1 VVGSGFADRSGFAND
16 NAPRMLSEE
25 EKKKTLSL
33 GSDLHKSGQRLPP
46 RIAIAK
52 SCCALYWKR

>member
-1 VVGSGFADRSGFAND
+1 
-16 NAPRMLSEE
+16 MLSEE

-33 GSDLHKSGQRLPP
+33 VPICIKSGQRLPP